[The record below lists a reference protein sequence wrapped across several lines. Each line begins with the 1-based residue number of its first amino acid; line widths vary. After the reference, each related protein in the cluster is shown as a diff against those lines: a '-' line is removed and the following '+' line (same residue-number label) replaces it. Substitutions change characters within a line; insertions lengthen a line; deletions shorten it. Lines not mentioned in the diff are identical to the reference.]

1 MSAPPLRR
9 RDRGGGGLSRDYY
22 DLDARPD
29 PRDPR
34 AAPYYEPSRSPPP
47 SSRYD
52 EPRRGKSERRAP
64 RPRPRS
70 PDYQEP
76 SRRSSRRADPRPS
89 PQVVNGGGRRPLT
102 PPYAADPPKP
112 RRGEGREPRDGRE
125 PRQRSDRYSMP
136 PPSRD
141 RDRPRDRDPYAA
153 GGRGPRDEPDL
164 HAGASRRRRSPPP
177 PSRGRDSHEPRHEPR
192 SRGRDYPPPANDDRY
207 GGGPPPRRARSSARP
222 GESPP
227 HGRPPPANRSRG
239 APAPGGGGGGG
250 GRAAGMGARVR
261 RNSMPAVNAIN
272 RPKINGNPWWQ
283 NPTVQAGA
291 RNAFTAGAQA
301 AFRNKNDS
309 GPWLGPKG
317 AKVATAALSAA
328 FVDGLIGGQNRGGD
342 R

>member
-1 MSAPPLRR
+1 MNH
-9 RDRGGGGLSRDYY
+9 DYY
-22 DLDARPD
+22 DLDSRPD

-76 SRRSSRRADPRPS
+76 SRRSSRRADPRPP

-112 RRGEGREPRDGRE
+112 RRGEGREPRDAREPREWREPRDGRE

-136 PPSRD
+136 PPSKD

-153 GGRGPRDEPDL
+153 GGRGPRDDPDF

-192 SRGRDYPPPANDDRY
+192 SRGRDYPPPSHDDRY

-222 GESPP
+222 GDSPP

-239 APAPGGGGGGG
+239 APPPGGGGGG

-301 AFRNKNDS
+301 AFRNKNDA